1 MTVGMMKKSI
11 EEDTPGSSRRLPEAT
26 SGRAIA
32 PEFKSPFLK
41 PASSQVSGEIVV
53 AYDNPKDVADDIR
66 HLRSEIDLRWL
77 QAEGAVDKTLAVV
90 SPDREEGRTFV
101 ATNLAVAFSQV
112 GRRVLLI
119 DADLRRGRIHELFGL
134 PNTGGLSILLTG
146 NTEVEALY
154 SIPGLPGLTIIPSGP
169 RPPNPS
175 DLLSMPGLRGLL
187 EMARRSFDLVVL
199 DTPDWRQSPDVPA
212 IAAAARGVVITTRL
226 AQSRTRHVSALRKGM
241 RKIGVS
247 VAASLVMEF

>member
-66 HLRSEIDLRWL
+66 HLRTRPYRPRTNGK
-77 QAEGAVDKTLAVV
+77 ALAVV

-199 DTPDWRQSPDVPA
+199 DTPDWRESPDVPA